1 MALMTPGKPL
11 GWGVSAESPPIHLQ
25 NPMASERTFQDRYQR
40 GTSLRDAVATLAPAY
55 SPPDPKFTL
64 AALTAAL
71 AAADAA
77 NTAVTDKRA
86 LYEDDVSDR
95 QALVKT
101 LGPLVT
107 QSLAH
112 IKGNTAWAKRYDAVK
127 KAADKVR
134 GVRPAAPKKGADP
147 EPDAKTREKGERSF
161 VEIAAFFKAYLAR
174 LSALAGYAPTDD
186 AIKLPALEAAALQLD
201 DLNQSV
207 SALSQDL
214 ADAIRDRA
222 DAYTGPAGLKFV
234 FDGVKTS
241 VKGQYGQKSPNY
253 SAVSGMKW

>member
-1 MALMTPGKPL
+1 
-11 GWGVSAESPPIHLQ
+11 
-25 NPMASERTFQDRYQR
+25 MASERSFQDRYQR
-40 GTSLRDAVATLAPAY
+40 GTSLKNAVATFTPAY

-64 AALTAAL
+64 AALGISL

-77 NTAVTDKRA
+77 NLDVTEKRA
-86 LYEDDVSDR
+86 LYQDDVDDR
-95 QALVKT
+95 QALVKS
-101 LGPLVT
+101 LSPLVT

-112 IKGNTAWAKRYDAVK
+112 VKSNTAWAKRYDAVK

-134 GVRPAAPKKGADP
+134 GIRPKPPKKSADP
-147 EPDAKTREKGERSF
+147 EPDKKARESGERSY
-161 VEIAAFFKAYLAR
+161 VEIAAFFKAYIAR
-174 LSALAGYAPTDD
+174 LTALAGYAPTDD

-207 SALSQDL
+207 STLSQDL

-241 VKGQYGQKSPNY
+241 VKGQYGQSSPNTR
-253 SAVSGMKW
+253 AVSAMRW